1 MVLEGPRRIALHDV
15 ETVVPGSGHTAVNV
29 RAVGICGTDL
39 SIFHGSIPV
48 GYPRILGH
56 EIVGVV
62 AAGDLPT
69 GSRVVVDPSVTCGAC
84 MLCREGRGN
93 LCTSGWLLGRD
104 RDGGLQETLLVPSS
118 NLHPVSDSV
127 SDTVAPSI
135 QVLSTCV
142 HGQAMAEVG
151 PGISVAVIG
160 LGVTGLM
167 HVQLA
172 NAAGAAPIVGISR
185 SATKL
190 ALGESMGA
198 VGVAADTPGVDEVV
212 RDITEGGAEI
222 VIECAGAVA
231 TLAQAVR
238 IARPGGRILAYGTIT
253 DDEGAFP
260 YYQLYYKEL
269 AVLSPRAATPNDLE
283 IAVETVAAGTVD
295 LEALVT
301 DRVTLEDAA
310 DALVRVGGPDTLK
323 IVVDV

>member
-1 MVLEGPRRIALHDV
+1 
-15 ETVVPGSGHTAVNV
+15 
-29 RAVGICGTDL
+29 
-39 SIFHGSIPV
+39 
-48 GYPRILGH
+48 
-56 EIVGVV
+56 
-62 AAGDLPT
+62 
-69 GSRVVVDPSVTCGAC
+69 
-84 MLCREGRGN
+84 
-93 LCTSGWLLGRD
+93 LLGRD